1 MNFRETK
8 EANRLINRIEK
19 LDGFTLDV
27 QNPARTLTVST
38 NFNGVTIIKKEHRIK
53 VIQVL
58 LGMRGELADELE
70 KLGVTEYDDND

>member
-19 LDGFTLDV
+19 LDNFTIDI
-27 QNPARTLTVST
+27 QNPARTLTVSSQ
-38 NFNGVTIIKKEHRIK
+38 FDGVTINKEYKAKI
-53 VIQVL
+53 IQVIL
-58 LGMRGELADELE
+58 EMRRELAEELE